1 MDGYKVAHKGENPT
15 LFYCI
20 HDLDKN
26 DVKFKNRSIFEKV
39 RENAKPVRD
48 PLFRLITKHNLKKCN
63 TVLLINTDS
72 FTVCIAC
79 WSN

>member
-1 MDGYKVAHKGENPT
+1 MYSVRKSKQWTDTKWLIRERILHFSIVYM
-15 LFYCI
+15 

-48 PLFRLITKHNLKKCN
+48 PLFRLITKHNLK
-63 TVLLINTDS
+63 
-72 FTVCIAC
+72 
-79 WSN
+79 